1 MGATADRRDGG
12 EASTSSSSAAAAA
25 PLRPSKWV
33 RPSYILSQTWRDR
46 DPDLHVVSITAS
58 KELAWFFASSQR
70 RPSRASWLVPRAEC
84 FVLIRS
90 GRGCV
95 GVVPLLAADLKAEAE
110 QESLPT
116 SSKSKSTVD
125 PALASSGR
133 VLWLHD
139 RHGLQRGPKTTSIVA
154 VSGPQPDACVA
165 VASDNRRRIALYD
178 RSGLTDA
185 KPNATADSPLGSAK
199 AFRWHDVAV
208 SPAGDAVAA
217 VCSCEG
223 QEQALWLWAR
233 SAGDDQRG
241 EGRWQRVGG
250 ASSPAMRVGAG
261 GGLVAVEARVEE
273 GGTAA
278 LVRTEVGPSQRPAVQ
293 EAKLEGFGGAARALA
308 ALSDG
313 GDRAAVGIAG
323 VAVPEAGVAVYVL
336 DRRLEVVT
344 EITSVGGDS
353 NPGPIVALCFVPG
366 GQGRVATLCEGGRAL
381 VHDAE
386 TGELAAR
393 CDDLGATFGFATLHP
408 AVWGETV
415 GLACGGGD
423 GSVAVLSARGER
435 AREGDGESESEGGL
449 GATEEEEEEEM
460 VVVGGEAGDPT
471 WSGLVGSLMAE
482 GDGEGDLPYLAEDL
496 RGLLA
501 KLPPGRGA
509 LSSLR
514 RVAGSL
520 CREGLH
526 LRAAWVLEVA
536 EASGE
541 LGGALANV
549 DWLGLWERVA
559 NSAFERAEA
568 EGAEPSRYQPLAD
581 ALWKRLRASGLAPLV
596 KPQIEAAR
604 SRSGRGHGTEASAAL
619 VEADRSFV
627 LGDLDGSLALYASC
641 GPAASL
647 STIACCVHARR
658 LDEALQA
665 AHDLLLAAEED
676 KSLVAEVREACSEL
690 GTLLLDLQPDKGVGC
705 SDPADR
711 SDLKIKIFFPSPV
724 SWRAGDQNRRLAL
737 DRHELLRG
745 HDHNGRM
752 GGEPSVALALGL
764 QCHALEPSALARG
777 LEDAADVWDRA
788 GHWKRACSL
797 LESGARVMRQQG
809 RPGDAASCEDGMAS
823 LVERRAAAMVGEGA
837 TTNPQL
843 APDLIQ
849 ALAALR
855 RRPEAYSRA
864 LRVALGAARAQI
876 AGWCEIGDLGRLKA
890 LERGSKMAQEAL
902 GATLAA
908 LVAAAEPGL
917 EVAGATLEEDWSVRV
932 EVRGG
937 GPSQEAARTALEEWV
952 ALASAARPY
961 ALLSLQWKQW
971 QSSADASE
979 RRDCMR
985 EYALLLGLSLASDP
999 EGLLRRPRDAQR
1011 EACWVLRDLVS
1022 PEVVAEDPA
1031 LVSLLA
1037 MCAGEDRLTGP
1048 TRRALLEMMAST
1060 GAEGDQEDYEE
1071 EAGYYLD
1078 VLRSDAETHV
1088 EELADI
1094 CRSALRAADGGG
1106 GHKAGQVD
1114 EAIRSIWSMA
1124 EEILRGV
1131 PGRSSSGGWPDLS
1144 ECVSH
1149 PLNCGE
1155 GVAIQTD
1162 EAVLASILNLGDLH
1176 VEDSGSAEEVP
1187 EELSAEELAMEEE
1200 SAGEEEEGTR
1210 YVCAAFDYGS
1220 SAGLECEPGPGPVV
1234 LRIVVGAG
1242 EEEALEPTAEDPIP
1256 EAADL
1261 PGSEGGA
1268 EVLDKAAEKL
1278 VEEALAWAV
1287 EEAES
1292 RALAAAEDAA
1302 KDLVEK
1308 AIANAISEAV
1318 KLTER
1323 AATVE
1328 SVEAVEEETPL
1339 EVEPEPDQEVSLTP
1353 AAAPGTEQAEPLECA
1368 DEEPRLEESPCEALI
1383 EDAAR
1388 TLVENAIAAAV
1399 SATVLEHAAV
1409 AEQEPDQP
1417 KAESLEEAAVK
1428 PDPLSPEEVSGDALV
1443 VRSLVEDA
1451 ISHAISASQPSEAH
1465 EPESPGA
1472 EERPAILLEESSE
1485 DRQVVKS
1492 LVQDAITAA
1501 VSVVQQEG
1509 AEEDGSD
1516 LAEAKP
1522 LGSPAQDPLC
1532 GDTIAESVV
1541 KAAIEEAV
1549 LSQAAEQV
1557 KPHEEESDRA
1567 EAEALEPEE
1576 AESRA
1581 LAAAED
1587 AAKDLVE
1594 KAIANAISE
1603 AVKLTERAATVESVE
1618 AVEEETPLE
1627 VEPEPDQEVSLT
1639 PAAAPGTEQ
1648 AEPLECA
1655 DEEPRLEESPCE
1667 ALIEDAARTLVENAI
1682 AAAVSATVLEHAAVA
1697 EQEPDQPK
1705 AESLEEAAVKPDPLS
1720 PEEVSGDA
1728 LVVRSLVEDAIS
1740 HAISATIL
1748 QDVAEASIGMAGPAA
1763 PQAAPSPA
1771 GSEKTPAE
1779 PSDSP
1784 PSACE
1789 ATPERESEPD
1799 ASSST
1804 KPLGDDTSDAGP
1816 ESSQAVDSSL
1826 DGGDEVHSIS
1836 DGSRRGGTF
1845 EDPGEIEAEE
1855 KAEERPW
1862 DTDLALFQSLGA
1874 GGGPP
1879 APAPQPS
1886 KAQRPSRKE
1895 QRRRRQRQKTKPA
1908 APASSDRRTSAESRA
1923 ATTQTDPPATLGAD
1937 IVVVEVA
1944 RADPAV
1950 TEDLAPP
1957 TADLPAEGSPEGK
1970 SSHKDR
1976 VLSELRRIK
1985 EEYLAAIQDAQ
1996 AALSGEDP
2004 SIGKVLGSQVET
2016 LQDYGEVLE
2025 LAAASG
2031 EAEYGEVMVT
2041 ASEGRQEEGE
2051 APGDPEP
2058 EPAAEPASEPKVA
2071 EAEAEGD
2078 GARRR
2083 RRAAEMLK
2091 RIVRTSRDRRRSK
2104 GQERGP
2110 AFADAA
2116 SSPIPPPSPPPPP
2129 AADLRSEVPLM
2140 RQADNLLEQ
2149 MEEAVDLSSRTTLHQ
2164 SDSEEPREENAAL
2177 AAEEG
2182 DPPDLAKAALAALAA
2197 ARFGLSGGSDPAF
2210 DLFSHFFELKSA
2222 DPTSRLREK
2231 FRASPHT
2238 SAGLVRSSGLRGLL
2252 DQLSQFCG
2260 AGYSEQGV
2268 WYTELLFTLVLGGG
2282 RGSGWAA
2289 PEDSFVQVSWHY
2301 YQAHR
2306 PTGREERESE
2316 AVGALRSAV
2325 LALGGEVDLVAA
2337 LEASEGSG
2345 IHTLPALPRLL
2356 GTLLRLAGHEP
2367 QVRDLCLLFGHLMRS
2382 PLGARAD
2389 FEARDL
2395 MEVVRTGKVER
2406 WEEKRKEEAGQ
2417 REPVAVVVSQMET
2430 SDSDSEDA
2438 VEAVEETVQQQQ
2450 IKPPEAAQMME
2461 TSDSDSEDAVEVVEA
2476 VEETVQP
2483 AEEATPAPVRAPST
2497 PAPAPAP
2504 APKRD
2509 AATSPVS
2516 LPQPSPPPEPASPEA
2531 SAEIDE
2537 EESEDIGG
2545 LGWLREGE
2553 AALKEILLDA
2563 KGGAEESWRRAPA
2576 SPLERGSPRAVVD
2589 FFDVRT
2595 ITAEDFHRESPD
2607 RSSVGLGLGG
2617 ASTPRSRDSAPHPV
2631 PLPASNAELLAIFA
2645 EMEEEEP
2652 PPPRKKPASRVGG
2665 KVARKLER
2673 ETTRALSRLKKAQAS
2688 RRDRA
2693 RDEVRDHSRR
2703 EEQAMRRA
2711 REEVSKYAR
2720 ARQRNYNSMLRDV
2733 EEALV
2738 DAQVAAH
2745 TLEEENAQ
2753 LRVCLDELSGEHRQ
2767 EHDAYLGRLRDHLA
2781 LVEAQVGAP
2790 LE

>member
-1451 ISHAISASQPSEAH
+1451 ISHAISA
-1465 EPESPGA
+1465 
-1472 EERPAILLEESSE
+1472 
-1485 DRQVVKS
+1485 
-1492 LVQDAITAA
+1492 
-1501 VSVVQQEG
+1501 
-1509 AEEDGSD
+1509 
-1516 LAEAKP
+1516 
-1522 LGSPAQDPLC
+1522 
-1532 GDTIAESVV
+1532 
-1541 KAAIEEAV
+1541 
-1549 LSQAAEQV
+1549 
-1557 KPHEEESDRA
+1557 
-1567 EAEALEPEE
+1567 
-1576 AESRA
+1576 
-1581 LAAAED
+1581 
-1587 AAKDLVE
+1587 
-1594 KAIANAISE
+1594 
-1603 AVKLTERAATVESVE
+1603 
-1618 AVEEETPLE
+1618 
-1627 VEPEPDQEVSLT
+1627 
-1639 PAAAPGTEQ
+1639 
-1648 AEPLECA
+1648 
-1655 DEEPRLEESPCE
+1655 
-1667 ALIEDAARTLVENAI
+1667 
-1682 AAAVSATVLEHAAVA
+1682 
-1697 EQEPDQPK
+1697 
-1705 AESLEEAAVKPDPLS
+1705 
-1720 PEEVSGDA
+1720 
-1728 LVVRSLVEDAIS
+1728 
-1740 HAISATIL
+1740 TIL

>member
-185 KPNATADSPLGSAK
+185 KPNATVDSPLGSAK

-1292 RALAAAEDAA
+1292 RAFAAAEDAA

-1323 AATVE
+1323 AATVD

-1603 AVKLTERAATVESVE
+1603 AVKLTERAATVDSVE

-1748 QDVAEASIGMAGPAA
+1748 RRTWQRH
-1763 PQAAPSPA
+1763 PSEWR
-1771 GSEKTPAE
+1771 GL
-1779 PSDSP
+1779 P
-1784 PSACE
+1784 P
-1789 ATPERESEPD
+1789 P
-1799 ASSST
+1799 
-1804 KPLGDDTSDAGP
+1804 
-1816 ESSQAVDSSL
+1816 
-1826 DGGDEVHSIS
+1826 
-1836 DGSRRGGTF
+1836 
-1845 EDPGEIEAEE
+1845 
-1855 KAEERPW
+1855 
-1862 DTDLALFQSLGA
+1862 
-1874 GGGPP
+1874 
-1879 APAPQPS
+1879 
-1886 KAQRPSRKE
+1886 
-1895 QRRRRQRQKTKPA
+1895 RRRQ
-1908 APASSDRRTSAESRA
+1908 
-1923 ATTQTDPPATLGAD
+1923 
-1937 IVVVEVA
+1937 
-1944 RADPAV
+1944 
-1950 TEDLAPP
+1950 
-1957 TADLPAEGSPEGK
+1957 
-1970 SSHKDR
+1970 
-1976 VLSELRRIK
+1976 
-1985 EEYLAAIQDAQ
+1985 AQ
-1996 AALSGEDP
+1996 L
-2004 SIGKVLGSQVET
+2004 
-2016 LQDYGEVLE
+2016 
-2025 LAAASG
+2025 
-2031 EAEYGEVMVT
+2031 
-2041 ASEGRQEEGE
+2041 
-2051 APGDPEP
+2051 
-2058 EPAAEPASEPKVA
+2058 
-2071 EAEAEGD
+2071 
-2078 GARRR
+2078 
-2083 RRAAEMLK
+2083 
-2091 RIVRTSRDRRRSK
+2091 DRRR
-2104 GQERGP
+2104 
-2110 AFADAA
+2110 
-2116 SSPIPPPSPPPPP
+2116 PPPSPPIRPPPP
-2129 AADLRSEVPLM
+2129 ARPPQSGSPNLTRPAPPNPWVTIPRTPVPSPPKRWTAALTAAMRSTP
-2140 RQADNLLEQ
+2140 
-2149 MEEAVDLSSRTTLHQ
+2149 SRT
-2164 SDSEEPREENAAL
+2164 AA
-2177 AAEEG
+2177 
-2182 DPPDLAKAALAALAA
+2182 
-2197 ARFGLSGGSDPAF
+2197 GGAG
-2210 DLFSHFFELKSA
+2210 
-2222 DPTSRLREK
+2222 RLRT
-2231 FRASPHT
+2231 P
-2238 SAGLVRSSGLRGLL
+2238 GRSRPRRRPRRGLGTRTSPCSRAWEPGEGPL
-2252 DQLSQFCG
+2252 RRRHSPARPRG
-2260 AGYSEQGV
+2260 RRGRSRG
-2268 WYTELLFTLVLGGG
+2268 GGG
-2282 RGSGWAA
+2282 RG
-2289 PEDSFVQVSWHY
+2289 
-2301 YQAHR
+2301 R
-2306 PTGREERESE
+2306 R
-2316 AVGALRSAV
+2316 
-2325 LALGGEVDLVAA
+2325 
-2337 LEASEGSG
+2337 
-2345 IHTLPALPRLL
+2345 
-2356 GTLLRLAGHEP
+2356 
-2367 QVRDLCLLFGHLMRS
+2367 RS
-2382 PLGARAD
+2382 PLPPLPPTGGRRRRAG
-2389 FEARDL
+2389 R
-2395 MEVVRTGKVER
+2395 
-2406 WEEKRKEEAGQ
+2406 
-2417 REPVAVVVSQMET
+2417 
-2430 SDSDSEDA
+2430 
-2438 VEAVEETVQQQQ
+2438 
-2450 IKPPEAAQMME
+2450 
-2461 TSDSDSEDAVEVVEA
+2461 
-2476 VEETVQP
+2476 
-2483 AEEATPAPVRAPST
+2483 
-2497 PAPAPAP
+2497 
-2504 APKRD
+2504 
-2509 AATSPVS
+2509 
-2516 LPQPSPPPEPASPEA
+2516 PPP
-2531 SAEIDE
+2531 
-2537 EESEDIGG
+2537 
-2545 LGWLREGE
+2545 
-2553 AALKEILLDA
+2553 
-2563 KGGAEESWRRAPA
+2563 RR
-2576 SPLERGSPRAVVD
+2576 
-2589 FFDVRT
+2589 
-2595 ITAEDFHRESPD
+2595 I
-2607 RSSVGLGLGG
+2607 
-2617 ASTPRSRDSAPHPV
+2617 
-2631 PLPASNAELLAIFA
+2631 
-2645 EMEEEEP
+2645 P
-2652 PPPRKKPASRVGG
+2652 PPPSGRILLLLRW
-2665 KVARKLER
+2665 RER
-2673 ETTRALSRLKKAQAS
+2673 IQPLQRTWRPPRLTFL
-2688 RRDRA
+2688 
-2693 RDEVRDHSRR
+2693 
-2703 EEQAMRRA
+2703 RRA
-2711 REEVSKYAR
+2711 RLR
-2720 ARQRNYNSMLRDV
+2720 ASPRTRT
-2733 EEALV
+2733 A
-2738 DAQVAAH
+2738 
-2745 TLEEENAQ
+2745 
-2753 LRVCLDELSGEHRQ
+2753 C
-2767 EHDAYLGRLRDHLA
+2767 
-2781 LVEAQVGAP
+2781 
-2790 LE
+2790 